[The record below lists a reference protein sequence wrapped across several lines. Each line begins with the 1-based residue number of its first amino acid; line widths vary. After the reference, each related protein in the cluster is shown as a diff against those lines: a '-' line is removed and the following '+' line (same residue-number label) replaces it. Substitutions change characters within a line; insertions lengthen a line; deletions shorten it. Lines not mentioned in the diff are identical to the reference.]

1 MKTEL
6 KDRLR
11 ELRKAR
17 GYSQQDIAR
26 ELNISRQAISKWEN
40 GKSYP
45 DLDNLILLSTFYD
58 VPLDNFFCSEIRK
71 NQEKRKKNYI
81 LFIGIL
87 AGYFMS
93 PFGVI
98 ILLFI
103 FFYTKKA
110 DNYLYRLL
118 IYIFLLIA
126 LIRNLNDLYDLWIFN
141 SPQNRIYEIEKIIEK

>member
-58 VPLDNFFCSEIRK
+58 VPLDHFFVAK
-71 NQEKRKKNYI
+71 LEKTKKKQKNYI

-93 PFGVI
+93 PLGVI

-103 FFYTKKA
+103 FFIQKKQT
-110 DNYLYRLL
+110 
-118 IYIFLLIA
+118 IIFIVC
-126 LIRNLNDLYDLWIFN
+126 
-141 SPQNRIYEIEKIIEK
+141 

>member
-11 ELRKAR
+11 ELRRER

-45 DLDNLILLSTFYD
+45 DLDNLFLLSTFYN
-58 VPLDNFFCSEIRK
+58 VPLDHFFCSDIRQNK
-71 NQEKRKKNYI
+71 VKSKKKYII
-81 LFIGIL
+81 LFIGII

-98 ILLFI
+98 ILLI
-103 FFYTKKA
+103 LFFYTKKA
-110 DNYLYRLL
+110 DNYRLL
-118 IYIFLLIA
+118 IYIFLFIA
-126 LIRNLNDLYDLWIFN
+126 LLRNFNDLYDLWIFN
-141 SPQNRIYEIEKIIEK
+141 SPQNRIYELEEIVEE

>member
-1 MKTEL
+1 MRTEL

-11 ELRKAR
+11 ELRKDR

-45 DLDNLILLSTFYD
+45 DLDNLILLSTFYN
-58 VPLDNFFCSEIRK
+58 VPLDYFFCSEIRQ
-71 NQEKRKKNYI
+71 NQEKSKKNYI

-98 ILLFI
+98 ILLI
-103 FFYTKKA
+103 LFFCTKKA
-110 DNYLYRLL
+110 DNYRLL
-118 IYIFLLIA
+118 MYIFLLIA
-126 LIRNLNDLYDLWIFN
+126 LVRNLNDLYDLWIFN
-141 SPQNRIYEIEKIIEK
+141 SPQNRIYEMEEIIEE